1 MNQLS
6 TIVSKINLLPDIA
19 RSRALSLFFG
29 RTVKFVGTAGA
40 KVQTLNNKRCV
51 VMLRNRKPIQNHIG
65 SVHAVANALIA
76 ETATGFVV
84 GMNVPDSAIPVI
96 KTIKLDYVKRSVGD
110 MRAEAWLTDE
120 QVEAIQTQE
129 KGEVTVAVSITDAE
143 DKEPVIAEMVWAW
156 TPKRRS

>member
-19 RSRALSLFFG
+19 RSRALTLFFG

-40 KVQTLNNKRCV
+40 KVETLTNKRCV
-51 VMLRNRKPIQNHIG
+51 VTLKNRKPIQNHIG

-84 GMNVPDSAIPVI
+84 GMNVPDSAVPVI
-96 KTIKLDYVKRSVGD
+96 KTIKLDYVKRSAGD

-120 QVEAIQTQE
+120 QVEVIRTQE

-156 TPKRRS
+156 TPKRRN

>member
-19 RSRALSLFFG
+19 RSRALTLFFG

-40 KVQTLNNKRCV
+40 KVNTLNNKRCV
-51 VMLRNRKPIQNHIG
+51 VTLKNRKPIQNHIG

-84 GMNVPDSAIPVI
+84 GMNVPDSAVPVI
-96 KTIKLDYVKRSVGD
+96 KSIKLDYVKRSVGD

-120 QVEAIQTQE
+120 QVEAIRTQE
-129 KGEVTVAVSITDAE
+129 KGEVSVAVSLTDAE